1 MSPATPPSL
10 GAAGRMVVV
19 TLAGALS
26 VLCVMVVWLGWVQW
40 QRYDAAL
47 DTAAPRIA
55 RMQGIAVAHQEIATA
70 LEGTRAI
77 LSRYAYP
84 PEVEAVRAA
93 SDFQARVRDVLQA
106 AGLNI
111 VGSQQFP
118 ARAGAGF
125 EEIGLSLSLQGTL
138 AQLRIG
144 MIALRT
150 IAPSVRVDQMR
161 LQPVDSRAGQDK
173 PVAQQL
179 NVQTRLIVFRIPK
192 S

>member
-1 MSPATPPSL
+1 MTTIDAPSL
-10 GAAGRMVVV
+10 SVAGRTVAG
-19 TLAGALS
+19 TLAGLA
-26 VLCVMVVWLGWVQW
+26 VALCVLAVWLGWVQW

-47 DTAAPRIA
+47 DAAAPRIA
-55 RMQGIAVAHQEIATA
+55 RVQGLAMAHQEIGAA

-93 SDFQARVRDVLQA
+93 SDFQTRVRDVLQA

-138 AQLRIG
+138 PQLRIG
-144 MIALRT
+144 MTALRT
-150 IAPSVRVDQMR
+150 VAPRVRVDQMR

-179 NVQTRLIVFRIPK
+179 NVQARLIVFRIPK